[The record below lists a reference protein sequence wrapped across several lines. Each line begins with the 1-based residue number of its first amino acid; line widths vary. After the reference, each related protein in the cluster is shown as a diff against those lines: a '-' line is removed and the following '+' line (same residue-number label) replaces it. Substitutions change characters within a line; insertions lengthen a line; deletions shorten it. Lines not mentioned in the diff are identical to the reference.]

1 MLERDQTAIARAL
14 VDGPAYI
21 PPVLFAG
28 HAAQVERGLRVHAN
42 TISHARLVALEETFP
57 RTRAYLGE
65 GAFDRLSRAYVDGGG
80 AQGKPVA
87 AIGRG
92 FDAWLAG
99 EADPLAADLAR
110 VEWVWLACY
119 HAAEAPALRLA
130 DLRLLDEPG
139 LLALPVRRHPAAAT
153 VTLTSDAAPL
163 LDPALPAGTGVLLIT
178 RPDAEVRLFAA
189 IDADRVAI
197 EAAENITPLGNLIER
212 LAELQ
217 QGDEAAIVPLI
228 AAGAFERV

>member
-1 MLERDQTAIARAL
+1 MLERDQAAIARTL
-14 VDGPAYI
+14 VDGPTHI
-21 PPVLFAG
+21 PPALFAG
-28 HAAQVERGLRVHAN
+28 EAAQVERGLRVHAN

-65 GAFDRLSRAYVDGGG
+65 GAFNRLSRAYVDGGG
-80 AQGKPVA
+80 ARGKAVA
-87 AIGRG
+87 EIGRG

-99 EADPLAADLAR
+99 EADRLAADLAR
-110 VEWVWLACY
+110 AEWAWLACY
-119 HAAEAPALRLA
+119 HAAEAPVLTLA
-130 DLRLLDEPG
+130 DLLELDEPR

-153 VTLTSDAAPL
+153 VTLASDAAPL
-163 LDPALPAGTGVLLIT
+163 LDPALPAGAGVLLIT
-178 RPDAEVRLFAA
+178 RPEAEVRVFAA
-189 IDADRVAI
+189 INADRAVI
-197 EAAENITPLGNLIER
+197 EAAENIVPLGNLIER